1 MSINYNAQPHA
12 VDVPVTDMDDPE
24 DDIIFAEQASTQQ
37 NRTRSSFLDNLDFEN
52 NNARSES
59 GGILNKF
66 RSFFESR
73 LRQDDDYEMV
83 LRFDVD
89 STNESDDLDNQ
100 PPIDIRERRLQL
112 LEKQVKNRT
121 VVGSIFLL
129 TVGILTFVL
138 FFNKNSVT
146 LLLNTGPSRKIY
158 SNSTHEFHQTT
169 ILISLDGFHPHYI
182 NPLDTPTMHN
192 IMKNDYGAP
201 YMTPSFPSLTFPNH
215 WTLITGLYP
224 SEHGIVGNTFYDPEL
239 KKQFINTN
247 PKVGGLDPDFWRGG
261 EPIWKTAKR
270 QNVRSAVHMWP
281 GSEVPHIGPTDDFD
295 RYNGSELLSSKVDR
309 VMGWIDRESI
319 DTRPELILT
328 YVPTIDQFG
337 HKYGIS
343 GQNLTEALTYVDN
356 FIDLMQQEI
365 HKRNLDE
372 IVNMIIVSDHGMA
385 PTSNDRLLYLDDLVD
400 LDKIEHIDGWPLF
413 GLRPKGNINDFYTE
427 LSDNFDK
434 LDSKVTSHYHIYKVE
449 DIPPEFQFGGE
460 ITAHKYNYRLAP
472 IWILPDVGY
481 SITTHKQMEDNGF
494 QYKPKGV
501 HGYNNTHL
509 LMRAIFLGTGP
520 YFRNKNLKVEP
531 FANTE
536 VYNLICDTLDIVPAP
551 NNGSLPHEIWSQK
564 LPDEW
569 KDDLTFPNL
578 PFQVEHIVRTNATYD
593 LLWRKGGEA
602 KIDPAPAP
610 TNKHP
615 VESMKSEESTITSLE
630 TESLPKP
637 SDFIS
642 SSTGTTME
650 TLTTTKAHEGFGE
663 IIGDIIGGIG
673 DGFDAIG
680 GVVHGFIDDI
690 FN

>member
-146 LLLNTGPSRKIY
+146 LLLNSGPSRKIY

-224 SEHGIVGNTFYDPEL
+224 SEHGIVGNTFYDPVL

-281 GSEVPHIGPTDDFD
+281 GSEVPHIGPTEDFD

-319 DTRPELILT
+319 ETRPELILT

-385 PTSNDRLLYLDDLVD
+385 PTSNDR
-400 LDKIEHIDGWPLF
+400 
-413 GLRPKGNINDFYTE
+413 
-427 LSDNFDK
+427 
-434 LDSKVTSHYHIYKVE
+434 
-449 DIPPEFQFGGE
+449 
-460 ITAHKYNYRLAP
+460 
-472 IWILPDVGY
+472 
-481 SITTHKQMEDNGF
+481 
-494 QYKPKGV
+494 
-501 HGYNNTHL
+501 
-509 LMRAIFLGTGP
+509 
-520 YFRNKNLKVEP
+520 
-531 FANTE
+531 
-536 VYNLICDTLDIVPAP
+536 
-551 NNGSLPHEIWSQK
+551 
-564 LPDEW
+564 
-569 KDDLTFPNL
+569 
-578 PFQVEHIVRTNATYD
+578 
-593 LLWRKGGEA
+593 
-602 KIDPAPAP
+602 
-610 TNKHP
+610 
-615 VESMKSEESTITSLE
+615 
-630 TESLPKP
+630 
-637 SDFIS
+637 
-642 SSTGTTME
+642 
-650 TLTTTKAHEGFGE
+650 
-663 IIGDIIGGIG
+663 
-673 DGFDAIG
+673 
-680 GVVHGFIDDI
+680 
-690 FN
+690 